1 MRNNLPFNAIISLF
15 SEKRCYNP
23 VTEWNNFD
31 FWRKWQAAVS
41 EKTKKRRPKSPFFE
55 KDCKRQ
61 PIRRFLGMRI
71 VRRMASSVSSR
82 RDSAPMPASRTS
94 RRPRSRLL
102 RNRRTSLRRKTRRP
116 EGGRGLQLGQTL
128 VDVLL
133 RLGYVQVLADDV
145 VEGVETFFFILQT
158 EEGTGMTLGQVMF
171 CEQAAAVRGEPQQA
185 QLIGRSGPAGRRLPP
200 AWSRIDGDRRRWRWL
215 PPDNAGPGAGYFR

>member
-116 EGGRGLQLGQTL
+116 EGG
-128 VDVLL
+128 
-133 RLGYVQVLADDV
+133 V
-145 VEGVETFFFILQT
+145 V
-158 EEGTGMTLGQVMF
+158 
-171 CEQAAAVRGEPQQA
+171 CSWA
-185 QLIGRSGPAGRRLPP
+185 RRLSMYCSVW
-200 AWSRIDGDRRRWRWL
+200 ATFRCWRMMWWRALRRSSSSSRRRR
-215 PPDNAGPGAGYFR
+215 ARA

>member
-82 RDSAPMPASRTS
+82 RAKK
-94 RRPRSRLL
+94 
-102 RNRRTSLRRKTRRP
+102 KTVTDR
-116 EGGRGLQLGQTL
+116 
-128 VDVLL
+128 
-133 RLGYVQVLADDV
+133 VLALYGSAD
-145 VEGVETFFFILQT
+145 E
-158 EEGTGMTLGQVMF
+158 
-171 CEQAAAVRGEPQQA
+171 RY
-185 QLIGRSGPAGRRLPP
+185 
-200 AWSRIDGDRRRWRWL
+200 W
-215 PPDNAGPGAGYFR
+215 